1 MQVREGRA
9 MRFAFRFLVPLLL
22 LLALIAWGASA
33 VATRS
38 ARAWAER
45 DLRSRARLVMS
56 GSRETLARNI
66 AASNRAGTRALLES
80 LVRDER
86 LIAATVCD
94 RTRQTLAQ
102 AGILPT
108 EARCEERKDREEDL
122 ADGADENRR
131 VAGGD
136 VHISIEPVIDANAV
150 TGYLILVHD
159 LSFVDR
165 RTSTTRQALFLA
177 FGLVGFAAAVAT
189 LLTARFSRRS
199 WAQELRR
206 ILPGLLQGG
215 RRAQEKAHQDFG
227 PVLADVREL
236 VASLATEEE
245 TYGGPWSAE
254 RLRRVLQRNLGGE
267 GVVAV
272 ANREPYLHVRGK
284 DGLVRVEFPASGLVT
299 ALEPVMRAC
308 SGTWIAH
315 GSGSADREVVDRH
328 DRVLVPPGEA
338 SYTLRRVWIDPEM
351 ERGYYYGFSN
361 EGLWPLCHLA
371 DARPEFRAG
380 DWHHYQ
386 EANRLFA
393 QAVADEVQGK
403 DPIVLVQDYHFALL
417 PKMIHARLPRA
428 TVITFWHIPWPS
440 AERFAIC
447 PWSTQ
452 LLEGLLGSSILG
464 FHTQAHCN
472 NFLESVDRTLEAR
485 IDRERQSVV
494 VGGRETL
501 VRAYPISVEWPS
513 RWLEKVPPVAE
524 CRESVRAELGL
535 PADAR
540 IGLGVDRLDYTKG
553 IADRLLAVERL
564 LERRPELVGKFW
576 FVQVAAPSRT
586 LIERYRLLGEEVE
599 RLTTRINERFGA
611 GGRGPIV
618 LLHTHHDPMKVFRL
632 YRAADLCYVS
642 SLHDGMNLVA
652 KEFVSARDDLRGV
665 LVLSRFTGAAREL
678 TEALLVNPYDLDA
691 ASSALS
697 EALDM
702 SEAEQ
707 EERMGSMRT
716 LVSEFNVYRWA
727 GRMLLDAT
735 KLRRRDR
742 LTTRLAGEERAGVE
756 HGP

>member
-1 MQVREGRA
+1 
-9 MRFAFRFLVPLLL
+9 MRFAFRFLAPLLV

-38 ARAWAER
+38 ARTWAER
-45 DLRSRARLVMS
+45 DLKARARLVLS
-56 GSRETLARNI
+56 GSRETLARSI
-66 AASNRAGTRALLES
+66 AAADGAGSQALLDA

-86 LIAATVCD
+86 LIAAAVCD
-94 RTRQTLAQ
+94 RGLHTLAS
-102 AGILPT
+102 AGVLPPQV
-108 EARCEERKDREEDL
+108 RCEGRREPEAEL
-122 ADGADENRR
+122 AQGLDENVK

-136 VHISIEPVIDANAV
+136 AHVSMVPVGEADAV
-150 TGYLILVHD
+150 IGYLVLVHD

-165 RTSTTRQALFLA
+165 RASTTRQALFVA

-189 LLTARFSRRS
+189 LLAARFSRRS
-199 WAQELRR
+199 WTAELRR
-206 ILPGLLQGG
+206 ILPGVLSVG
-215 RRAQEKAHQDFG
+215 RRTQAGVHRDFG

-245 TYGGPWSAE
+245 TYGGRWSAE
-254 RLRRVLQRNLGGE
+254 RLRRVLERNLGGE

-272 ANREPYLHVRGK
+272 ANREPYLHVRGD
-284 DGLVRVEFPASGLVT
+284 DGLVRVMFPASGLVT

-338 SYTLRRVWIDPEM
+338 SYTLRRVWLEPEV

-380 DWHHYQ
+380 DWSHYQ
-386 EANRLFA
+386 EANRRFG
-393 QAVADEVQGK
+393 QAVADEVQGH
-403 DPIVLVQDYHFALL
+403 DPIVLVQDYHFAPL
-417 PKMIHARLPRA
+417 PRMIRRRLPRA
-428 TVITFWHIPWPS
+428 TIITFWHIPWTS

-447 PWSTQ
+447 PWNRE
-452 LLEGLLGSSILG
+452 LLDGLLGSSILG

-513 RWLEKVPPVAE
+513 RWLAKTPPVAE
-524 CRESVRAELGL
+524 CREAVRAELGL
-535 PADAR
+535 PAGAL

-564 LERRPELVGKFW
+564 LELRPELRGKFW

-586 LIERYRLLGEEVE
+586 LIERYRLLGEDVE
-599 RLTTRINERFGA
+599 RITARINARFGS

-618 LLHTHHDPMKVFRL
+618 LLHTHHDPPEVFRL

-691 ASSALS
+691 ASAALAA
-697 EALDM
+697 ALDM
-702 SEAEQ
+702 PEAEQ
-707 EERMGSMRT
+707 EERMRSMRT

-735 KLRRRDR
+735 SLRRRDR
-742 LTTRLAGEERAGVE
+742 LTTRLSGDERYGAE
-756 HGP
+756 HVP

>member
-1 MQVREGRA
+1 
-9 MRFAFRFLVPLLL
+9 MRFALRFLVPLLV

-38 ARAWAER
+38 ARSWAER
-45 DLRSRARLVMS
+45 DLRARARLVLS
-56 GSRETLARNI
+56 SSRETLERTITAGD
-66 AASNRAGTRALLES
+66 RAGSRALLDA

-86 LIAATVCD
+86 LIAASVCD
-94 RTRQTLAQ
+94 RQLNPLASVGDLPRQ
-102 AGILPT
+102 
-108 EARCEERKDREEDL
+108 ARCEGRREAKAEL
-122 ADGADENRR
+122 AQGLDENVRMP
-131 VAGGD
+131 GGD
-136 VHISIEPVIDANAV
+136 VHVSWVPVGDEGSV
-150 TGYLILVHD
+150 TGYLVLVHD

-165 RTSTTRQALFLA
+165 RASTTRQALFVA

-199 WAQELRR
+199 WTAELRR
-206 ILPGLLQGG
+206 LLPGILSGG
-215 RRAQEKAHQDFG
+215 GARAESHRDFG

-245 TYGGPWSAE
+245 AHGGRWSAE
-254 RLRRVLQRNLGGE
+254 RLRRVLERSLGGE

-272 ANREPYLHVRGK
+272 ANREPYIHVRGD
-284 DGLVRVEFPASGLVT
+284 DGLVRVRFPASGLVT

-338 SYTLRRVWIDPEM
+338 SYTLRRVWLEPEV

-380 DWHHYQ
+380 DWAHYQ
-386 EANRLFA
+386 AANRKFA
-393 QAVADEVQGK
+393 QAVGDEVQGK

-417 PKMIHARLPRA
+417 PGMIHRHLPRA
-428 TVITFWHIPWPS
+428 TILTFWHIPWPS

-447 PWSTQ
+447 PWDKQ

-485 IDRERQSVV
+485 IDRERQSVIV
-494 VGGRETL
+494 SGRETL

-513 RWLEKVPPVAE
+513 RWLEHAPPVAA
-524 CRESVRAELGL
+524 CREAVRAELGL
-535 PADAR
+535 PADALL
-540 IGLGVDRLDYTKG
+540 GLGVDRLDYTKG
-553 IADRLLAVERL
+553 IADRLLAVERM
-564 LERRPELVGKFW
+564 LERHPELRGRFW

-599 RLTTRINERFGA
+599 RITSRINARFA
-611 GGRGPIV
+611 DGGRGPIV
-618 LLHTHHDPMKVFRL
+618 LLATHHDPAEVFRL

-691 ASSALS
+691 ASAALFTAVQMPES
-697 EALDM
+697 
-702 SEAEQ
+702 EQ
-707 EERMGSMRT
+707 EERMRSLRT
-716 LVSEFNVYRWA
+716 LVAEFNVYRWA

-735 KLRRRDR
+735 SLRRRDR
-742 LTTRLAGEERAGVE
+742 LTTRLSGDERASAE

>member
-1 MQVREGRA
+1 
-9 MRFAFRFLVPLLL
+9 MRFAFRFLVPLLV

-38 ARAWAER
+38 ARIWAER
-45 DLRSRARLVMS
+45 DLKARARLVLS

-66 AASNRAGTRALLES
+66 AAADGAGSQALLDA

-86 LIAATVCD
+86 LIAAAVCD
-94 RTRQTLAQ
+94 RGLHTLAS
-102 AGILPT
+102 AGVLPLQV
-108 EARCEERKDREEDL
+108 RCEGRREPEAEL
-122 ADGADENRR
+122 AQGLDENVR

-136 VHISIEPVIDANAV
+136 VHVSMVPVGEAEAV
-150 TGYLILVHD
+150 IGYLVLVHD

-165 RTSTTRQALFLA
+165 RASTTRQALFIA

-189 LLTARFSRRS
+189 WLTARFSRRS
-199 WAQELRR
+199 WTAELRR
-206 ILPGLLQGG
+206 LLPGLLRGGG
-215 RRAQEKAHQDFG
+215 RARAASQREFG

-236 VASLATEEE
+236 VASLATAEA
-245 TYGGPWSAE
+245 THGGRWSAE
-254 RLRRVLQRNLGGE
+254 RLRGVLETSLGGE
-267 GVVAV
+267 GVLVV
-272 ANREPYLHVRGK
+272 ANREPYLHVRGD
-284 DGLVRVEFPASGLVT
+284 DGRVRVMYPASGLVA

-308 SGTWIAH
+308 SGTWVAH

-328 DRVLVPPGEA
+328 DRLLVPPGEA
-338 SYTLRRVWIDPEM
+338 SYTLRRVWLEPEV
-351 ERGYYYGFSN
+351 ERGYYYGFAN

-380 DWHHYQ
+380 DWSHYQ
-386 EANRLFA
+386 EANRRFE
-393 QAVADEVQGK
+393 QAVADEVQGD
-403 DPIVLVQDYHFALL
+403 DPIVLVQDYHFAPL
-417 PKMIHARLPRA
+417 PRMIRRRLPRA
-428 TVITFWHIPWPS
+428 TIITFWHIPWPS

-447 PWSTQ
+447 PWNKQ

-464 FHTQAHCN
+464 FQTQAHCN

-485 IDRERQSVV
+485 IDRERQSVI

-513 RWLEKVPPVAE
+513 RWLERTPPVAE
-524 CRESVRAELGL
+524 CREAVRDELGL
-535 PADAR
+535 PAGAR

-553 IADRLLAVERL
+553 IAERLLAVERL
-564 LERRPELVGKFW
+564 LERRPDLLGKFW

-599 RLTTRINERFGA
+599 RITARINARFGR

-618 LLHTHHDPMKVFRL
+618 LLHAHHDPPAVFRL

-691 ASSALS
+691 ASAALAA
-697 EALDM
+697 ALDM

-707 EERMGSMRT
+707 EERMRSMRT
-716 LVSEFNVYRWA
+716 LVSEFNVFRWA

-735 KLRRRDR
+735 RLRRRDR
-742 LTTRLAGEERAGVE
+742 LTTRLGGEERPGAE
-756 HGP
+756 YPS